1 MATGSAGTRLRPV
14 WLSGAT
20 PLDEINRE
28 IRLSGRAR
36 SPPGKMRGC

>member
-14 WLSGAT
+14 RLSGAT

-28 IRLSGRAR
+28 A
-36 SPPGKMRGC
+36 SPKWQHAFTAWQDASL